1 MLPRQECCES
11 AELCSRNAM
20 TGLDLNFRVKQEE
33 ANSQTNAIFNLLAHP
48 KSACI

>member
-1 MLPRQECCES
+1 
-11 AELCSRNAM
+11 M